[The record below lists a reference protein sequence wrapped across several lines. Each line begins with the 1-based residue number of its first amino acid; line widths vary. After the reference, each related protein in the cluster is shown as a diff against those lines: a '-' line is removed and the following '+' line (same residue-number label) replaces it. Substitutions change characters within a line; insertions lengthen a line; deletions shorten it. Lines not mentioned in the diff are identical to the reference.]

1 MNFSP
6 KLDRWRVRNGPYGS
20 NLGEPF
26 GAFFVPGPC
35 GRDLK
40 IIASSGDPTLDIY
53 WEHVSVSL
61 TNRPPN
67 WEEMCFVK
75 DLFWD
80 AEEAAMQLHPP
91 KSRWINNH
99 NYCLHLW
106 RPTNQEI
113 PLPPDETVGRKEL
126 GELTDTVP
134 QRNLR

>member
-1 MNFSP
+1 MKFNP
-6 KLDRWRVRNGPYGS
+6 QLDKWRIRRGPLSSDAGDD
-20 NLGEPF
+20 F

-40 IIASSGDPTLDIY
+40 IIASSGDTSLNIL

-61 TNRPPN
+61 MNRTPN

-75 DLFWD
+75 NLFWD
-80 AEEAAMQLHPP
+80 EEEAVMQLHPP
-91 KSRWINNH
+91 RSRWINNH

-113 PLPPDETVGRKEL
+113 PLPPDETVGKKEL
-126 GELTDTVP
+126 GELSI
-134 QRNLR
+134 

>member
-1 MNFSP
+1 MRFSP
-6 KLDRWRVRNGPYGS
+6 QLDKWRVRRGPYGS
-20 NLGEPF
+20 DTGDDF
-26 GAFFVPGPC
+26 GAFLVTGPC
-35 GRDLK
+35 GRDLR
-40 IIASSGDPTLDIY
+40 IIASSGDPSLDIH

-80 AEEAAMQLHPP
+80 AEEAVMQLHPP

-113 PLPPDETVGRKEL
+113 LLPPDETVGKREL
-126 GELTDTVP
+126 GELSI
-134 QRNLR
+134 

>member
-1 MNFSP
+1 VGDNNPIHGVVGCVPWGEQLVLSVERHCANCECAIA
-6 KLDRWRVRNGPYGS
+6 LDKQNVT
-20 NLGEPF
+20 
-26 GAFFVPGPC
+26 V
-35 GRDLK
+35 
-40 IIASSGDPTLDIY
+40 
-53 WEHVSVSL
+53 V

-80 AEEAAMQLHPP
+80 TEEAVMQLHPP

-113 PLPPDETVGRKEL
+113 PLPPDETVGKKEL
-126 GELTDTVP
+126 GELSI
-134 QRNLR
+134 